1 MKFLIALVLIF
12 SSSVNAS
19 WVLRDNN
26 DKVVSQDYI
35 SFCHNYYSETVDE
48 KSSDTEK
55 DMKEM
60 YTFHY
65 HRTLEIGLTFEKVT
79 IDFKNP
85 VSKKLIKEICA
96 KMYFMN
102 EAEDMYNDYLE
113 TGK

>member
-1 MKFLIALVLIF
+1 MKFLIALILIF

-26 DKVVSQDYI
+26 GTVNSQYYIAVCYDYF
-35 SFCHNYYSETVDE
+35 STMDDE
-48 KSSDTEK
+48 KLSDTEK
-55 DMKEM
+55 DMKDM

-65 HRTLEIGLTFEKVT
+65 HRTLEIGLTFSKVN

-85 VSKKLIKEICA
+85 VSKKLTKEICA
-96 KMYFMN
+96 RMYFMN